1 MATNGQNFLVML
13 VQRREW
19 EQFYS
24 SMSMTNNAAI
34 AGQNLKIY
42 NGDIAGDER
51 VGYAQAFHSGADFLS
66 MTGVADKHL
75 MDKWGTRADY
85 VAIAITFYNV
95 ANDERELSTAGNS
108 LTMGDMLTVGGT
120 IAATFTK
127 GAVLAY
133 GGVVFNAAG
142 IAYTLFQSVDRHNQ
156 WTWDYLNYG
165 YERTIM
171 SGFINDSWAD
181 NDQIA
186 YKHTIKES
194 GGAQTLKWIIAAIEG
209 ENTLVT
215 YNQVINDVQPNNYR
229 DKALNYIYLPEER
242 GGAGIRIATANQ
254 VDVLNESRKYHLSF
268 IRQSPDE
275 LYEFLKLEQ
284 DRGNADT
291 VTAYLNALKNVNP
304 VVVHNPHKFRHEP
317 MTLDDVS
324 EEWVKA
330 RTWLIMEMR
339 TKLGIQYYQD
349 AHVIGGEVNESDA
362 KDLEKNPDIY
372 NLPQNE
378 DYFKQHIA
386 NTLRVRES
394 YGFGKDAHIRFVNHG
409 KFFEFDNGKDGD
421 VHNVVFMDS
430 EYSASYTVRG
440 RNGDIVIGDEGDNI
454 ITGNW
459 GDDTLYGGKGND
471 RLYSSQGF
479 DRLDGG
485 EGHDTYAFSNTAE
498 MRGIITDSDGQGK
511 ITPFGKELGKA
522 VQFER
527 IAPGSDVW
535 QGEYQGE
542 VLRATLTPNGDLHIT
557 GTTSQADLL
566 IKGWRDMGHDKL
578 GVILGEFNDKAPG
591 DGYTLIEGD
600 WRTRVI
606 GAEVYQDVADY
617 LQFTYEDRWDERN
630 ANGAI
635 INPYGVYQKDFD
647 DIIFAGGHKTIAH
660 GRGGDDAIQGS
671 RENDRIYGESGSDLL
686 AGNGG
691 ADIIDGGDG
700 DDFIFADARLTFG
713 VRQQQSATW
722 QPSGK
727 YQQIIF
733 SGTKWGVY
741 RDKSGAIVH
750 DGIERIDIFDEPS
763 NEEGAKLYGGSGSDH
778 IIGSNRND
786 FISGDLDTQEVHVD
800 KDAGNDLI
808 FGLGG
813 MDTIHGDKG
822 NDIIYG
828 DGNTV
833 GQNLGQVKESL
844 HGNDTLYGDGGND
857 SIYGGGGG
865 DYIYGGAD
873 NDSLFGDEGDR
884 IDHSNQQLSEK
895 AHGVDH
901 VFGEDGDDYIVGG
914 GKGDHLHGGNGS
926 DRIWGDYH
934 RSNNYT
940 ADDGDDKIYGD
951 AGNDFLFGGGGRDRI
966 WGGDDNDEI
975 VGGTGN
981 DKIFGDAGDDVIWG
995 DDDRGNTTK
1004 DHGMDTIYGGAGHD
1018 VIFGNG
1024 NTDWL
1029 YGEEGNDELQ
1039 GNQGGDFLFGGDG
1052 NDVLWGQ
1059 ENGDELRGGAGN
1071 DKLYGDDNKVATLAD
1086 HGRDTLLGGDGN
1098 DVLAGHGDY
1107 DELYGGDGDD
1117 QLFGEDVEYPSRHDP
1132 AYNTSANAQR
1142 GDFLD
1147 GRTDF
1152 LDGGRGNDYLDG
1164 GFGMDTLYGGE
1175 GHDYLWGGSGEDFL
1189 YGEDGNDEISG
1200 DIDQPDKLD
1209 PQESH
1214 KDTIDAGAGNDKVS
1228 GGAGGDTIWGGAGN
1242 DIIHGDNLLNERG
1255 ESRIIGDDTIHGG
1268 DGTDYLYGD
1277 GGNDTL
1283 YGDDGDDYLLGG
1295 SGNDVLQGS
1304 EGEDYLHGG
1313 TGTDYLFGGLG
1324 TDYYYFARGDG
1335 KTYIDD
1341 PFGASL
1347 LTLDTFSNLRLGS
1360 YAEGMVIYN
1369 GVEGDAVYLKG
1380 YFPHDTEHSLPWNNL
1395 LLQAADTG
1403 QRMTLGNALLRQLQQ
1418 QGGNGNDADDV
1429 LTGTENDDFFFAG
1442 DGDDLL
1448 FAAGGNDAIDG
1459 GNGDDVLHG
1468 GEGNDTIYGKAGD
1481 DVLHGDGGDDRLSG
1495 GAGSDHLHGDGG
1507 RDVFVFDVLEE
1518 ASFDTIYDFTAGE
1531 DKIALQREVFT
1542 GLHFW
1547 VREENFAFG
1556 KEATTA
1562 EQRLLLDKTDG
1573 KLYYDA
1579 DGTGDAAAIHI
1590 ATLQNSA
1597 LEQINHN
1604 SFMLL

>member
-142 IAYTLFQSVDRHNQ
+142 IAYTLFQSVDGHNQ

-171 SGFINDSWAD
+171 SGFINNLWVD

-194 GGAQTLKWIIAAIEG
+194 GGAQTLKWIMAAIEG

-215 YNQVINDVQPNNYR
+215 YNQVINDVHPNNYR
-229 DKALNYIYLPEER
+229 DKALNYIYLPEEQ

-304 VVVHNPHKFRHEP
+304 VVVHNPRKFQHEP
-317 MTLDDVS
+317 MTLEDVS
-324 EEWVKA
+324 EEWIKA

-409 KFFEFDNGKDGD
+409 KFFEFDNGKEGD

-430 EYSASYTVRG
+430 SYTAHYKVRNT
-440 RNGDIVIGDEGDNI
+440 NGDIVIGDAGDNV
-454 ITGNW
+454 ITGDW
-459 GDDTLYGGKGND
+459 GDDVLYGGKGND
-471 RLYSSQGF
+471 RLDGSLGF
-479 DRLDGG
+479 DKLDGG
-485 EGHDTYAFSNTAE
+485 EGNDTYAFYNTAE
-498 MRGIITDSDGQGK
+498 MRGIITDSDGQGQ
-511 ITPFGKELGKA
+511 ITLFGKPLSKA

-527 IAPGSDVW
+527 VAPGSDVW

-542 VLRATLTPNGDLHIT
+542 ILRAVLDPKGNLHIT
-557 GTTSQADLL
+557 SSTSKADLL
-566 IKGWRDMGHDKL
+566 IEGWRDMGHDKL
-578 GVILGEFNDKAPG
+578 GIVLGEFNDKAPG

-606 GAEVYQDVADY
+606 GAEVHQDVADS
-617 LQFTYEDRWDERN
+617 LQFTYEDRWNERN

-647 DIIFAGGHKTIAH
+647 DIMFAGGHKTIAH
-660 GRGGDDAIQGS
+660 GRGGNDAIQGS
-671 RENDRIYGESGSDLL
+671 AEKDRIYGESGSDLL

-700 DDFIFADARLTFG
+700 DDFIFADARLTFD

-722 QPSGK
+722 QPSEK
-727 YQQIIF
+727 YQQILF

-741 RDKSGAIVH
+741 RGQSGAIIH
-750 DGIERIDIFDEPS
+750 DGVERIDIFDKPS
-763 NEEGAKLYGGSGSDH
+763 NEEGTNLYGGSGSDH
-778 IIGSNRND
+778 IFGSNRND
-786 FISGDLDTQEVHVD
+786 FISGDLDTQEAHVD

-813 MDTIHGDKG
+813 MDTIHGDNG
-822 NDIIYG
+822 NDIILG
-828 DGNTV
+828 DGNTS
-833 GQNLGQVKESL
+833 GGILGVTEESQ
-844 HGNDTLYGDGGND
+844 HGSDTLYGGGGND
-857 SIYGGGGG
+857 SIYGGGG
-865 DYIYGGAD
+865 DDTIHGGTD
-873 NDSLFGDEGDR
+873 NDSLYGDEGDR
-884 IDHSNQQLSEK
+884 IDHSNQLLSNK
-895 AHGVDH
+895 AHGKDKI
-901 VFGEDGDDYIVGG
+901 FGEDGDDYIVGG
-914 GKGDHLHGGNGS
+914 GKEDELYGGNGS

-940 ADDGDDKIYGD
+940 EDDGDDKIYGD
-951 AGNDFLFGGGGRDRI
+951 AGNDFLFGGGGSDHI
-966 WGGDDNDEI
+966 WGGDDKDQI
-975 VGGTGN
+975 IGGTGN

-995 DDDRGNTTK
+995 DDDQGNTTK
-1004 DHGMDTIYGGAGHD
+1004 DHGMDTVYGGTGND

-1029 YGEEGNDELQ
+1029 YGEDGNDKLQ
-1039 GNQGGDFLFGGDG
+1039 GNQGGDFLFGGNG
-1052 NDVLWGQ
+1052 HDVLWGQ
-1059 ENGDELRGGAGN
+1059 EDNDELHGGAGN
-1071 DKLYGDDNKVATLAD
+1071 DKLYGDDNKTATLAQ
-1086 HGRDTLLGGDGN
+1086 HGQDTLYGDEGN
-1098 DVLAGHGDY
+1098 DVLVGHGDR

-1117 QLFGEDVEYPSRHDP
+1117 QLFGEDVAYPSQHDP
-1132 AYNTSANAQR
+1132 AYNTSANARR
-1142 GDFLD
+1142 GDYLE
-1147 GRTDF
+1147 
-1152 LDGGRGNDYLDG
+1152 GGKGNDYLDG
-1164 GFGMDTLYGGE
+1164 GFGGDALLGGE
-1175 GHDYLWGGSGEDFL
+1175 GHDYLWGGSGKDYL

-1209 PQESH
+1209 PQENH
-1214 KDTIDAGAGNDKVS
+1214 DDTIDAGAGNDKVS
-1228 GGAGGDTIWGGAGN
+1228 GGAGGDTIWGGSGN
-1242 DIIHGDNLLNERG
+1242 DVIHGDNLINERD
-1255 ESRIIGDDTIHGG
+1255 ESQVIGNDIIYGG
-1268 DGTDYLYGD
+1268 YGMDYLYGD

-1283 YGDDGDDYLLGG
+1283 YGDDGDDHLLGG
-1295 SGNDVLQGS
+1295 SGNDVLQGG
-1304 EGEDYLHGG
+1304 EGDDYLHGG
-1313 TGTDYLFGGLG
+1313 KGTDYLFGGLG

-1335 KTYIDD
+1335 ETYIDD

-1347 LTLDTFSNLRLGS
+1347 LTLDSFANIRLGT
-1360 YAEGMVIYN
+1360 YAEGMVLYN
-1369 GVEGDAVYLKG
+1369 GIEGDAVYLKG

-1403 QRMTLGNALLRQLQQ
+1403 QRMTLGNALLQQLQQ
-1418 QGGNGNDADDV
+1418 QGGNGSDADDV

-1448 FAAGGNDAIDG
+1448 FAAGGNDAVDG

-1468 GEGNDTIYGKAGD
+1468 GEGNDTVYGKAGD

-1495 GAGSDHLHGDGG
+1495 GAGSDHLHGDAG
-1507 RDVFVFDVLEE
+1507 RDVFIFDVLE
-1518 ASFDTIYDFTAGE
+1518 ATSFDTIYDSTAGE

-1542 GLHFW
+1542 GLQFW
-1547 VREENFAFG
+1547 VKEENFAFG
-1556 KEATTA
+1556 KTATTA

-1579 DGTGDAAAIHI
+1579 DGNGDAAAIHI

-1597 LEQINHN
+1597 LEQINHS
-1604 SFMLL
+1604 SFTLI

>member
-1 MATNGQNFLVML
+1 M
-13 VQRREW
+13 
-19 EQFYS
+19 
-24 SMSMTNNAAI
+24 
-34 AGQNLKIY
+34 
-42 NGDIAGDER
+42 GDILTLG
-51 VGYAQAFHSGADFLS
+51 GYIASSLPSGAVF
-66 MTGVADKHL
+66 
-75 MDKWGTRADY
+75 
-85 VAIAITFYNV
+85 AI
-95 ANDERELSTAGNS
+95 
-108 LTMGDMLTVGGT
+108 
-120 IAATFTK
+120 
-127 GAVLAY
+127 

-142 IAYTLFQSVDRHNQ
+142 IAYTLFQSVDGHNQ

-181 NDQIA
+181 NDQID

-215 YNQVINDVQPNNYR
+215 YNQVINDIQPNNYR
-229 DKALNYIYLPEER
+229 EMALNYIYLSEEQ

-317 MTLDDVS
+317 MTLEDVS
-324 EEWVKA
+324 EEWIKA

-409 KFFEFDNGKDGD
+409 KFFEFDNGKEGD

-430 EYSASYTVRG
+430 SYTAHYKVRNT
-440 RNGDIVIGDEGDNI
+440 NGDIVIGDAGDNV
-454 ITGNW
+454 ITGDW
-459 GDDTLYGGKGND
+459 GDNVLYGGKGND
-471 RLYSSQGF
+471 RLDGSLGF
-479 DRLDGG
+479 DKLDGG
-485 EGHDTYAFSNTAE
+485 EGNDTYAFYNTAE
-498 MRGIITDSDGQGK
+498 MRGIITDSDGQGQ
-511 ITPFGKELGKA
+511 ITLFGKPLSKA

-527 IAPGSDVW
+527 VAPGSDVW

-542 VLRATLTPNGDLHIT
+542 ILRAVLDPKGNLHIT
-557 GTTSQADLL
+557 GSTSKADLL
-566 IKGWRDMGHDKL
+566 IEGWRDMGHDKL
-578 GVILGEFNDKAPG
+578 GIVLGEFNDKAPG

-606 GAEVYQDVADY
+606 GAEIHQDVADF
-617 LQFTYEDRWDERN
+617 LQFTYEDRWNERN

-647 DIIFAGGHKTIAH
+647 DIMFAGGHKTIAH
-660 GRGGDDAIQGS
+660 GRGGNDAIQGS
-671 RENDRIYGESGSDLL
+671 AEKDRIYGESGSDLL

-727 YQQIIF
+727 YQQILF

-741 RDKSGAIVH
+741 RGQSGAIIH
-750 DGIERIDIFDEPS
+750 DGVERIDIFDKPS
-763 NEEGAKLYGGSGSDH
+763 NKEGTNLYGGSGSDH
-778 IIGSNRND
+778 IFGSNRND
-786 FISGDLDTQEVHVD
+786 FISGDLDTQEAHVD

-813 MDTIHGDKG
+813 MDTIHGDNG
-822 NDIIYG
+822 NDIILG
-828 DGNTV
+828 DGNTS
-833 GQNLGQVKESL
+833 GGILGVTEESQ
-844 HGNDTLYGDGGND
+844 HGSDTLYGGGGND
-857 SIYGGGGG
+857 SIYGGGG
-865 DYIYGGAD
+865 DDTIHGGAD
-873 NDSLFGDEGDR
+873 NDSLYGDEGDR
-884 IDHSNQQLSEK
+884 IDHSNQLLSNN
-895 AHGVDH
+895 AHGKDKI
-901 VFGEDGDDYIVGG
+901 FGEDGDDYIVGG
-914 GKGDHLHGGNGS
+914 GKEDELYGGNGS

-940 ADDGDDKIYGD
+940 EDDGDDKIYGD
-951 AGNDFLFGGGGRDRI
+951 AGNDFLFGGGGSDHI
-966 WGGDDNDEI
+966 WGGDDKDQI
-975 VGGTGN
+975 IGSTGN

-995 DDDRGNTTK
+995 DDDQGNTTK
-1004 DHGMDTIYGGAGHD
+1004 DHGMDTVYGGTGND

-1029 YGEEGNDELQ
+1029 YGEDGNDKLQ
-1039 GNQGGDFLFGGDG
+1039 GNQGGDFLFGGNG
-1052 NDVLWGQ
+1052 HDVLWGQ
-1059 ENGDELRGGAGN
+1059 EDNDELHGGAGN
-1071 DKLYGDDNKVATLAD
+1071 DKLYGDNNKTATLAQ
-1086 HGRDTLLGGDGN
+1086 HGQDTLYGDEGN
-1098 DVLAGHGDY
+1098 DVLVGHGDR

-1117 QLFGEDVEYPSRHDP
+1117 QLFGEDVAYPSQHDP
-1132 AYNTSANAQR
+1132 AYNTSANARR
-1142 GDFLD
+1142 GDYLE
-1147 GRTDF
+1147 
-1152 LDGGRGNDYLDG
+1152 GGKGNDYLDG
-1164 GFGMDTLYGGE
+1164 GFGGDALLGGE
-1175 GHDYLWGGSGEDFL
+1175 GHDYLWGGSGKDYL

-1200 DIDQPDKLD
+1200 DIDEPDKLD
-1209 PQESH
+1209 PQENH
-1214 KDTIDAGAGNDKVS
+1214 DDTIDAGAGNDKVS
-1228 GGAGGDTIWGGAGN
+1228 GGAGGDTIWGGSGN
-1242 DIIHGDNLLNERG
+1242 DVIHGDNLINERD
-1255 ESRIIGDDTIHGG
+1255 ESQVIGNDIIYGG
-1268 DGTDYLYGD
+1268 YGMDYLYGD

-1283 YGDDGDDYLLGG
+1283 YGDDGDDHLLGG
-1295 SGNDVLQGS
+1295 SGNDVLQGG
-1304 EGEDYLHGG
+1304 EGDDYLHGG
-1313 TGTDYLFGGLG
+1313 KGTDYLFGGLG

-1335 KTYIDD
+1335 ETYIDD

-1347 LTLDTFSNLRLGS
+1347 LTLDSFANIRLGT

-1369 GVEGDAVYLKG
+1369 GIEGDAVYLKG

-1403 QRMTLGNALLRQLQQ
+1403 QRMTLGNALLQQLQQ
-1418 QGGNGNDADDV
+1418 QGGNGSDTDDV

-1448 FAAGGNDAIDG
+1448 FAAGGN
-1459 GNGDDVLHG
+1459 GDDVLHG
-1468 GEGNDTIYGKAGD
+1468 GEGNDTVYGKAGD
-1481 DVLHGDGGDDRLSG
+1481 DVLHGDGGDDHLSG
-1495 GAGSDHLHGDGG
+1495 GAGSDHLHGDAG
-1507 RDVFVFDVLEE
+1507 RDVFIFDVLE
-1518 ASFDTIYDFTAGE
+1518 ATSFDTIYDFTAGE

-1542 GLHFW
+1542 GLQFW
-1547 VREENFAFG
+1547 VKEENFAFG
-1556 KEATTA
+1556 KTATTA

-1579 DGTGDAAAIHI
+1579 DGNGDAAAIHI

-1604 SFMLL
+1604 SFTLI